1 MGEQVKSAPI
11 NSMRSQVAQVLLGPW
26 MLPLAPLFGVT
37 ALVFVVANSDTIGG
51 TNTDGS
57 FLLVALIAMYNA
69 GAFVLGVGLALRIF
83 GISKRSLMT
92 RSQYLIAVLAG
103 GLFLALSRIS
113 IFQLDLIPYSDGA
126 TWFLIA
132 IRGFIYSFL
141 TLSLMGYVYT
151 SLSRAVVRA
160 DSLAA
165 QLQKQNTLLV
175 AEDEKLRSSV
185 SGFLHNRVQSQI
197 MAVSL
202 QLQQLLAKPDVSLEV
217 SRGGASIIAELERI
231 RSGDLRSAIRA
242 LSPDIPTIGLSAA
255 VRELAQTHEPQLK
268 VTQDIDIEQ
277 IDDKTREIVEMA
289 CYRIIEQALVNSVV
303 HGEAS
308 MAEVHVSCDGPMILV
323 EISDNGSS
331 TTGEITQGSG
341 LSLVDN
347 WTNSLD
353 GSWEL
358 SIGPDRGAT
367 LSCRLKVPPNKQL

>member
-1 MGEQVKSAPI
+1 VAEQAKSAPL

-26 MLPLAPLFGVT
+26 IVPLAPLFAVT

-51 TNTDGS
+51 TSTNGA
-57 FLLVALIAMYNA
+57 FLLVALIAIYNS
-69 GAFVLGVGLALRIF
+69 GAFVLGVGIALRIF
-83 GISKRSLMT
+83 GVNKRSLMT

-103 GLFLALSRIS
+103 GLFLALSRVS
-113 IFQLDLIPYSDGA
+113 VFQLDLIPYPDGA
-126 TWFLIA
+126 KWFLIA
-132 IRGFIYSFL
+132 IRGFTYSFL
-141 TLSLMGYVYT
+141 TLSLMGYSYT
-151 SLSRAVVRA
+151 SISRAVVRA

-175 AEDEKLRSSV
+175 SEDEKLRSSV
-185 SGFLHNRVQSQI
+185 SQFLHNRVQSQI

-202 QLQQLLAKPDVSLEV
+202 QLQQLFAKPDVSLEV

-231 RSGDLRSAIRA
+231 RSEDLRSAIRA

-255 VRELAQTHEPQLK
+255 VRELAQTHEPQLE
-268 VTQDIDIEQ
+268 VTQDINIEQ
-277 IDDKTREIVEMA
+277 IDDKTREIVEIA
-289 CYRIIEQALVNSVV
+289 CYRIIEQALVNAVV

-308 MAEVHVSCDGPMILV
+308 MAEVRVSCDGPMILV

-331 TTGEITQGSG
+331 TTGEVIQGSG

-353 GSWEL
+353 GSWNL
-358 SIGPDRGAT
+358 SLRPGRGAT
-367 LSCRLKVPPNKQL
+367 LSCQLRAPANKQL

>member
-1 MGEQVKSAPI
+1 MAEQAKSAPL

-26 MLPLAPLFGVT
+26 IVPLAPLFAVT

-51 TNTDGS
+51 TSTNGA
-57 FLLVALIAMYNA
+57 FLLVALIAIYNS
-69 GAFVLGVGLALRIF
+69 GAFVLGVGIALRIF
-83 GISKRSLMT
+83 GVNKRSLMT

-103 GLFLALSRIS
+103 GLFLALSRVS
-113 IFQLDLIPYSDGA
+113 VFQLDLIPYPDGA
-126 TWFLIA
+126 KWFLIA
-132 IRGFIYSFL
+132 IRGFTYSFL
-141 TLSLMGYVYT
+141 TLSLMGYSYT
-151 SLSRAVVRA
+151 SISRAVVRA

-175 AEDEKLRSSV
+175 SEDEKLRSSV
-185 SGFLHNRVQSQI
+185 SQFLHNRVQSQI

-202 QLQQLLAKPDVSLEV
+202 QLQQLFAKPDVSLEV

-231 RSGDLRSAIRA
+231 RSEDLRSAIRA

-255 VRELAQTHEPQLK
+255 VRELAQTHEPQLE
-268 VTQDIDIEQ
+268 VTQDINIEQ
-277 IDDKTREIVEMA
+277 IDDKTREIVEIA
-289 CYRIIEQALVNSVV
+289 CYRIIEQALVNAVV

-308 MAEVHVSCDGPMILV
+308 MAEVRVSCDGPMILV

-331 TTGEITQGSG
+331 TTGEVIQGSG

-353 GSWEL
+353 GSWNL
-358 SIGPDRGAT
+358 SLRPGRGAT
-367 LSCRLKVPPNKQL
+367 LSCQLRAPANKQL